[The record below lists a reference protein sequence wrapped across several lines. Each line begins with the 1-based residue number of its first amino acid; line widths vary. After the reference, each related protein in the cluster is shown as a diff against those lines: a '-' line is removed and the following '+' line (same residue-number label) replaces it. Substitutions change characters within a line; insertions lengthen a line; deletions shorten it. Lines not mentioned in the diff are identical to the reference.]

1 MDFISK
7 KFCELSATEVYEIL
21 KSRAE
26 IFLLEQGIVC
36 QDLDDV
42 DYDSL
47 HCFFW
52 DGKRVTAYLRA
63 FEPLKDDGVVMVG
76 RVLTLNHRSGMGSEL
91 MKRSVEEIKKNFACD
106 KISVHAQKQAVGF
119 YEKMG
124 FHTVSGEFLEE
135 GIVHVTMEMHADET
149 I

>member
-7 KFCELSATEVYEIL
+7 KFGELSATEVYEII

-26 IFLLEQGIVC
+26 IFLLEQAIVC
-36 QDLDDV
+36 QDLDDT

-52 DGKRVTAYLRA
+52 DGKRTLAYLRA
-63 FEPLKDDGVVMVG
+63 FECASESGVVMIG
-76 RVLTLNHRSGMGSEL
+76 RVLTLKHKSGMGSEL
-91 MKRSVEEIKKNFACD
+91 MKKSVEEIKKHFACD
-106 KISVHAQKQAVGF
+106 KIRVHAQKQAVGF

-124 FHTVSGEFLEE
+124 FRIVSDEFLEE
-135 GIVHVTMEMHADET
+135 GVVHVTMEMYL
-149 I
+149 